1 MTVDAPCTRSGT
13 KSGNGVQWSNSSVL
27 IVEYGSSMRPQ
38 VTITFEHRG
47 GIVLVPYI
55 EVIPYYYPFR
65 FWKISKFQC
74 AIQTI
79 MTACLLLGGD
89 LSELDK
95 KQYSIKLKNVIMVFD
110 DYQC

>member
-1 MTVDAPCTRSGT
+1 
-13 KSGNGVQWSNSSVL
+13 
-27 IVEYGSSMRPQ
+27 
-38 VTITFEHRG
+38 
-47 GIVLVPYI
+47 
-55 EVIPYYYPFR
+55 
-65 FWKISKFQC
+65 
-74 AIQTI
+74 